1 MPRPNRKARTQ
12 LSPLGQA
19 GGSQSLPRQRSRSGP
34 AAEEEFDLD
43 VVGGDADYLDDDDDD
58 DDDDDSTRA
67 RGVPETTGRKTKV
80 NVPGPLKPENEGP
93 PDIVHF
99 YGSRKIRAT
108 PPVTCKMCR

>member
-1 MPRPNRKARTQ
+1 MPPRPNRKARTQ

-58 DDDDDSTRA
+58 DSTRA

-80 NVPGPLKPENEGP
+80 NVPGPPKLENEGP

-99 YGSRKIRAT
+99 FGNKATRAVF
-108 PPVTCKMCR
+108 PVTCQICR

>member
-1 MPRPNRKARTQ
+1 MPRPNHKARTQ

-19 GGSQSLPRQRSRSGP
+19 GGSQSLPRQCSRSSP

-43 VVGGDADYLDDDDDD
+43 IVGGDADYL

-99 YGSRKIRAT
+99 YGSRKIRAK

>member
-58 DDDDDSTRA
+58 DSTRA

-80 NVPGPLKPENEGP
+80 NVPGPLKLEKEGAR
-93 PDIVHF
+93 DIGNF

>member
-1 MPRPNRKARTQ
+1 MPRPNRKAQTQ

-19 GGSQSLPRQRSRSGP
+19 GGSQSLPRQRSHSGP

-43 VVGGDADYLDDDDDD
+43 IVGGDADYLDNDNDNNDL
-58 DDDDDSTRA
+58 TRA
-67 RGVPETTGRKTKV
+67 QGVPETTGRKTKV

-99 YGSRKIRAT
+99 YGSRKIRAN
-108 PPVTCKMCR
+108 PPVTCKICR